1 MLKGLFSNTREKGS
15 FYEQLALS
23 YLKRQGLVFEAQN
36 YYCRYGEID
45 LIMRDGNKMVF
56 IEVKYRKYKGFGG
69 AVAALSHTKQQR
81 LKRSIY
87 QYLTEHQL
95 HNAEVRVDF
104 VAIEGQNPPN
114 IQWIKSVF

>member
-23 YLKRQGLVFEAQN
+23 YLKRQGLIFEEKN

-69 AVAALSHTKQQR
+69 AVAALSYTKQQR
-81 LKRSIY
+81 LRRSIH
-87 QYLTEHQL
+87 QYLTDHQL